1 MPPKLVSEMTIG
13 ERENYEHWLNYCCQK
28 GGCFVCDRLFCEGR
42 PEYRNPNN
50 SFNEEA
56 ERPEIVKEECYVSD
70 EEMAE
75 FSIDRGRERSGNA
88 RSRGEFTGS
97 ESGF

>member
-1 MPPKLVSEMTIG
+1 MPPKLVSKMTLG
-13 ERENYEHWLNYCCQK
+13 ERENYEHWLKFCCQK

-56 ERPEIVKEECYVSD
+56 ERPEIVKEELYVQKEVAKLGAYRRREGGGD
-70 EEMAE
+70 VGK
-75 FSIDRGRERSGNA
+75 GRESSGC
-88 RSRGEFTGS
+88 